1 MSSAGFA
8 GTRGVV
14 RPPRTRAALR
24 LRDRLNVL
32 DRARTPIVFAAA
44 AVALLPLL
52 RPGGPGATAP
62 VDLLIALALAACVF
76 WGVSSEERW
85 YFPYAFT
92 MLLFLGGGVVGALA
106 GPVPGA
112 GIKALIQDAV
122 LLAWCWAVLNIC
134 TSTNSI
140 RILLRT
146 WAYSSIVWAT
156 LLFLGL
162 VTGTTALTGRT
173 SHEAGR
179 TMLTFGSPNVAAN
192 YLFISVMVIWATG
205 CPRRRLYRFAGYG
218 LLVAALI
225 STGSNSGFAS
235 LLIGVAIAALL
246 GVYRRAGTIATVT
259 TLCFLL
265 VGGYAIAANLNF
277 KSIQDRAHYSR
288 YAFIRDG
295 IGRQE
300 ESVAQRGSILH
311 ESIHLYQVGGPL
323 GAGPVSTKPR
333 LRAEQAPF
341 VKEAHDDYL
350 AALNERGVLGFLGL
364 ALLLGGVML
373 RALSLLRERVA
384 ARELPMDLVR
394 ANALVGA
401 IAGTLVAM
409 ALSELLHD
417 RHVWTLFAL
426 VAALALRRR
435 QWPSSEPS

>member
-1 MSSAGFA
+1 
-8 GTRGVV
+8 
-14 RPPRTRAALR
+14 
-24 LRDRLNVL
+24 
-32 DRARTPIVFAAA
+32 
-44 AVALLPLL
+44 
-52 RPGGPGATAP
+52 
-62 VDLLIALALAACVF
+62 
-76 WGVSSEERW
+76 
-85 YFPYAFT
+85 
-92 MLLFLGGGVVGALA
+92 
-106 GPVPGA
+106 
-112 GIKALIQDAV
+112 
-122 LLAWCWAVLNIC
+122 
-134 TSTNSI
+134 
-140 RILLRT
+140 
-146 WAYSSIVWAT
+146 
-156 LLFLGL
+156 
-162 VTGTTALTGRT
+162 
-173 SHEAGR
+173 
-179 TMLTFGSPNVAAN
+179 MLTFGSPNVAAN

-205 CPRRRLYRFAGYG
+205 RPRRRLFRFAGYG

-246 GVYRRAGTIATVT
+246 GVYRRAGTIATIT

-265 VGGYAIAANLNF
+265 VGGYAIAANLNL

-311 ESIHLYQVGGPL
+311 ESIHLYQAGGPL

-373 RALSLLRERVA
+373 RALSLLKKPVA
-384 ARELPMDLVR
+384 AREVPMDLVR

>member
-1 MSSAGFA
+1 
-8 GTRGVV
+8 
-14 RPPRTRAALR
+14 
-24 LRDRLNVL
+24 
-32 DRARTPIVFAAA
+32 
-44 AVALLPLL
+44 
-52 RPGGPGATAP
+52 
-62 VDLLIALALAACVF
+62 
-76 WGVSSEERW
+76 
-85 YFPYAFT
+85 
-92 MLLFLGGGVVGALA
+92 
-106 GPVPGA
+106 
-112 GIKALIQDAV
+112 
-122 LLAWCWAVLNIC
+122 
-134 TSTNSI
+134 
-140 RILLRT
+140 
-146 WAYSSIVWAT
+146 
-156 LLFLGL
+156 
-162 VTGTTALTGRT
+162 
-173 SHEAGR
+173 
-179 TMLTFGSPNVAAN
+179 MLTFGSPNVAAN

-205 CPRRRLYRFAGYG
+205 HPRRRLFRFAAYG

-225 STGSNSGFAS
+225 STGSNSGILS
-235 LLIGVAIAALL
+235 LLIGVSIAALL
-246 GVYRRAGTIATVT
+246 GAYRRAGTIATVT

-265 VGGYAIAANLNF
+265 LGGYAIAANLNL

-288 YAFIRDG
+288 YAVIRDG

-323 GAGPVSTKPR
+323 GAGPVSTKAR

-373 RALSLLRERVA
+373 RALSLLKKPVA
-384 ARELPMDLVR
+384 ARKLPMDLVR

-401 IAGTLVAM
+401 VAGTLVAM

-417 RHVWTLFAL
+417 RHVWTLFAF

>member
-1 MSSAGFA
+1 MSSVDLAGA
-8 GTRGVV
+8 RGLL
-14 RPPRTRAALR
+14 RPAKPRAALR
-24 LRDRLNVL
+24 LGDRLNVL
-32 DRARTPIVFAAA
+32 DRARTPVVFAAA

-62 VDLLIALALAACVF
+62 VDLLIAFALAACVF
-76 WGVSSEERW
+76 WGVNSEERW
-85 YFPYAFT
+85 HFPYAFA
-92 MLLFLGGGVVGALA
+92 MFLFLGGGVVGALA
-106 GPVPGA
+106 GPVPVA
-112 GIKALIQDAV
+112 GITALIQDV
-122 LLAWCWAVLNIC
+122 FLLTWCWAVLNIC
-134 TSTNSI
+134 ISTSNM

-146 WAYSSIVWAT
+146 WAYSSIVWAS

-162 VTGTTALTGRT
+162 ATGTTALTGR
-173 SHEAGR
+173 SSNEAGR

-205 CPRRRLYRFAGYG
+205 HPRRRLFRFAGYG

-225 STGSNSGFAS
+225 STGSNSGILS

-265 VGGYAIAANLNF
+265 LGGYAVAATLSV

-295 IGRQE
+295 IGRQA

-311 ESIHLYQVGGPL
+311 ESIHLYRVGGPL
-323 GAGPVSTKPR
+323 GAGPVSTKAR

-341 VKEAHDDYL
+341 VKEAHDDYF

-373 RALSLLRERVA
+373 RALSILKKPVA
-384 ARELPMDLVR
+384 TRELPMDLVR
-394 ANALVGA
+394 PNAIVGA

-417 RHVWTLFAL
+417 RHVWALFAF

-435 QWPSSEPS
+435 QWHSSEPS

>member
-1 MSSAGFA
+1 
-8 GTRGVV
+8 
-14 RPPRTRAALR
+14 
-24 LRDRLNVL
+24 VL
-32 DRARTPIVFAAA
+32 DRARTPVVFAAA

-52 RPGGPGATAP
+52 RPAGPGATAP
-62 VDLLIALALAACVF
+62 VDLLIAFALAACVF

-85 YFPYAFT
+85 YFPYAFA

-112 GIKALIQDAV
+112 GITALIQDVV
-122 LLAWCWAVLNIC
+122 LLTWCWAVLNIC
-134 TSTNSI
+134 TSNNSI

-156 LLFLGL
+156 LLFVGL

-205 CPRRRLYRFAGYG
+205 HPRRRLFRFAGYG

-225 STGSNSGFAS
+225 STGSNSGFLS
-235 LLIGVAIAALL
+235 LLVGVAIAALL

-259 TLCFLL
+259 TFCFLL
-265 VGGYAIAANLNF
+265 LGGYAIAADVNL
-277 KSIQDRAHYSR
+277 KSIQDKAHYSR

-311 ESIHLYQVGGPL
+311 ESIHLYQLGGPL
-323 GAGPVSTKPR
+323 GTGPVSTKPR

-350 AALNERGVLGFLGL
+350 AALNERGVVGFLGL

-373 RALSLLRERVA
+373 RALSLVKRPLA
-384 ARELPMDLVR
+384 ARRPIDLVR
-394 ANALVGA
+394 PNALVGA